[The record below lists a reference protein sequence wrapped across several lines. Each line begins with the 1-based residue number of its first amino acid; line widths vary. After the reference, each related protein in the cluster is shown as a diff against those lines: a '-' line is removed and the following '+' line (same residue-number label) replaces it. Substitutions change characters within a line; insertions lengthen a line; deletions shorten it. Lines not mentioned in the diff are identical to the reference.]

1 MEHAFAILK
10 TIIMT
15 YNEHDI
21 KGYKTYMYDGF
32 STFISTKTSYI
43 LYFNEYRSLDSL
55 HTPYGK
61 IKVCCDSI
69 EHVEPVYDKILMR
82 LKGIFITPTI
92 YIIHTVDSCPVP
104 YPLVKSREHTEDEIT
119 KTFYIIKPVICA
131 YSKTNGNVYNYEID
145 RLVSLGIIH
154 DVTGMLKQLK
164 REEAYFE
171 AIDAIFTMK
180 MYTSE
185 ETNIYRRT
193 PKLQHKYSHIL
204 GLLLLTDTPIKG
216 VTY

>member
-1 MEHAFAILK
+1 MEHSFAILRS
-10 TIIMT
+10 IIMT

-21 KGYKTYMYDGF
+21 KGYKPYIYDGF

-43 LYFNEYRSLDSL
+43 LYFNDSLSLDSL

-61 IKVCCDSI
+61 IKVSCDSI
-69 EHVEPVYDKILMR
+69 ENVESVYDKILIR

-92 YIIHTVDSCPVP
+92 YVIHTVDSCPVP
-104 YPLVKSREHTEDEIT
+104 YPLVKSRQYTEDEII
-119 KTFYIIKPVICA
+119 KTFYIIKPIICA
-131 YSKTNGNVYNYEID
+131 YSKTNGNVYNYEIE
-145 RLVSLGIIH
+145 RLVSLGIIQ
-154 DVTGMLKQLK
+154 DDTGLLKQLK
-164 REEAYFE
+164 DDDSYFE
-171 AIDAIFTMK
+171 SIDTIFTMK

-204 GLLLLTDTPIKG
+204 GLLLLTDTSIKG

>member
-15 YNEHDI
+15 YNEHHI
-21 KGYKTYMYDGF
+21 KDYKSYMYDGF

-43 LYFNEYRSLDSL
+43 LYFNEGTLDSL

-61 IKVCCDSI
+61 IKISCGAI
-69 EHVEPVYDKILMR
+69 NAELYEIIYDKILMR
-82 LKGIFITPTI
+82 LKGTFITPTTYVI
-92 YIIHTVDSCPVP
+92 QTVDSCPVP
-104 YPLVKSREHTEDEIT
+104 YPLLKSRQYTDDEIT

-131 YSKTNGNVYNYEID
+131 YSKTNGNVYNYEIE

-164 REEAYFE
+164 RDDAYFE

-185 ETNIYRRT
+185 ESNQFRKSPRM
-193 PKLQHKYSHIL
+193 HKYAHIL